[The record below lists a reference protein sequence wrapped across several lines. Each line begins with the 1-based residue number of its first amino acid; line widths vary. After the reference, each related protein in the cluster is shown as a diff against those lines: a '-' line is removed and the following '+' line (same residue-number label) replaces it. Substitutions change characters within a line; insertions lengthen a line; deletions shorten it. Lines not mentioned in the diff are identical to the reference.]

1 MNHTADA
8 ISWSDSLL
16 VGHVDMDAEHHHF
29 VMLVHTMQVA
39 TDAGLPAALDALVE
53 HATAHFSGENA
64 SMVATAF
71 PARECHEQEHEAVL
85 ATLRGVRVR
94 LAHGEHGVARAVAAE
109 LAVWFPA
116 HVQQLDSALSHWI
129 TKSLY
134 GGKPIA
140 LQSRRQSESAVA

>member
-1 MNHTADA
+1 MNNTVDA
-8 ISWSDSLL
+8 MSWDDSLL
-16 VGHVDMDAEHHHF
+16 VAHAGMDAEHQHF
-29 VMLVHTMQVA
+29 VTLIHAMQVA

-53 HATAHFSGENA
+53 HATSHFSGENA
-64 SMVATAF
+64 SMAATAF

-94 LAHGEHGVARAVAAE
+94 LARGEHGVARAVAAE

-116 HVQQLDSALSHWI
+116 HVQQLDSALSHWM

-134 GGKPIA
+134 GGKPIV
-140 LQSRRQSESAVA
+140 LQRRRQPESALG